1 MSSREVAQALPSNY
15 SPSTG
20 VAQDRPRWAHQCF
33 RQLVSML
40 LRVRCAGLDRLPK
53 SSNGVLLVA
62 NHTSLIDGFLMC
74 AFVPR
79 PMLFCITGD
88 FALKQPG
95 KGLFQLL
102 GVMTGGSYVAL
113 DPERPYG
120 IRKVLEALKSG
131 GTVMLFP
138 EGKISSTGELQPLQQ
153 GLLRIIERTCA
164 ITVPVRIDGLATSS
178 FGRAPASKRKWYPTI
193 SIVAQEPI
201 AAGGAS
207 FQDAV
212 RDALGG

>member
-1 MSSREVAQALPSNY
+1 MANEKLQYTAAGDTLTITLVNDNEEVLRTLTISNGEVPDEVANGDEA
-15 SPSTG
+15 
-20 VAQDRPRWAHQCF
+20 
-33 RQLVSML
+33 VS
-40 LRVRCAGLDRLPK
+40 
-53 SSNGVLLVA
+53 
-62 NHTSLIDGFLMC
+62 
-74 AFVPR
+74 
-79 PMLFCITGD
+79 
-88 FALKQPG
+88 LK
-95 KGLFQLL
+95 L
-102 GVMTGGSYVAL
+102 
-113 DPERPYG
+113 YG